1 MVAHTRKTP
10 GAGPLRSI
18 RSGAVKPGTV
28 KNGAVK
34 PGVVKPG
41 TVKNGAAN
49 TGAATPGAVNQGVQ
63 SLQFRSL
70 NLPVP
75 IEVAEDRMERPVSVS
90 LPPTISNR
98 PTRSRR
104 PSQEVRIPHLAIT
117 AINDLWQVDDEW
129 WRERPI
135 SRRYYQITTQN
146 DRRLTIFRD
155 QLNGSWYW
163 QKGG

>member
-18 RSGAVKPGTV
+18 KPG
-28 KNGAVK
+28 
-34 PGVVKPG
+34 
-41 TVKNGAAN
+41 AAK
-49 TGAATPGAVNQGVQ
+49 TGAATPGAVSQ
-63 SLQFRSL
+63 SLQVRSL

-75 IEVAEDRMERPVSVS
+75 IDVAEDRTERPVSVS

-104 PSQEVRIPHLAIT
+104 PAQEVGHLRLAIT

-135 SRRYYQITTQN
+135 SRRYYQITTKD